1 MNTSEEIL
9 QQLLH
14 KPFWT
19 QEDCDWV
26 LAYLQQND
34 TPELRKIMLERFSA
48 DLETEPVAALPPAQ
62 SQKLLSQIHQQIATD
77 ERAAKQVFLF
87 SWKKIAAAAAILVII
102 ISGMY
107 LLTGKKDSPQPV
119 SIAKDLPEKD
129 IAAPNSSTAV
139 ITLGNG
145 QQIILDSAGKGTLA
159 TQGNVNVSKTADG
172 QIVYTGTSDEI
183 LFNTL
188 TNPRGSKPVTL
199 TLSDGTKVWLNSESS
214 LRYPAAFSGSS
225 RPVEITG
232 EAYFEVA
239 KNPAQPFKV
248 TVAGKGIVEVLG
260 THFNINSY
268 ADEQDTK
275 VTLLEGSVKVAVLQ
289 SLQQPVTNATIIKP
303 GQQAFYNTAK
313 AATENI
319 KIKNEVNIA
328 AVMAWKNGYFNF
340 ENADLQ
346 TVMRQLSRWYNVQVI
361 FQGNIPKRNFGGE
374 MQRDLN
380 LSEVLKLLEKNNVHF
395 KIDGNKLNVMP

>member
-1 MNTSEEIL
+1 M
-9 QQLLH
+9 
-14 KPFWT
+14 
-19 QEDCDWV
+19 
-26 LAYLQQND
+26 
-34 TPELRKIMLERFSA
+34 
-48 DLETEPVAALPPAQ
+48 
-62 SQKLLSQIHQQIATD
+62 
-77 ERAAKQVFLF
+77 
-87 SWKKIAAAAAILVII
+87 
-102 ISGMY
+102 
-107 LLTGKKDSPQPV
+107 
-119 SIAKDLPEKD
+119 
-129 IAAPNSSTAV
+129 
-139 ITLGNG
+139 
-145 QQIILDSAGKGTLA
+145 
-159 TQGNVNVSKTADG
+159 
-172 QIVYTGTSDEI
+172 
-183 LFNTL
+183 
-188 TNPRGSKPVTL
+188 
-199 TLSDGTKVWLNSESS
+199 
-214 LRYPAAFSGSS
+214 RYPAAFSGSS